1 MVCLNQSLVRG
12 ESCKRVMSLYF
23 NLLLFLLTYTGV
35 REGIQ
40 KQVQKINF
48 LLSSA
53 TEQDLFHGRKT
64 QPLGPHLYFNVLLS
78 LFNRGL
84 HQINDSPEAVL

>member
-1 MVCLNQSLVRG
+1 MC
-12 ESCKRVMSLYF
+12 RVSLYF
-23 NLLLFLLTYTGV
+23 NLLLFVLTYTGV

-40 KQVQKINF
+40 KQAQKVNF
-48 LLSSA
+48 LLSPA

-64 QPLGPHLYFNVLLS
+64 QALGPHLHFNVLLS

-84 HQINDSPEAVL
+84 HQINYSPEAVL